1 MNNFETIRVEES
13 PGGVVNVVLSRPQVR
28 NAFNEVMIRE
38 LTAAITDIGR
48 RPTARVA
55 LVQSEGKVFCAGAD
69 LNWMKRSVELSP
81 AENRAETME
90 LATLLETLDRCPR
103 PTVARVQGA
112 VLGGGMGLISA
123 CDIVVASDD
132 AFFAL
137 SEVRLG
143 LAPATISPFVINRV
157 GPGLAREFFLTGS
170 RIPASRAHEIGL
182 VNYVVAPEQL
192 DETVAK
198 ILERMLAGG
207 PNAQAA
213 CKELIRDVPGLA
225 GEKLKKHTAQV
236 ISDLRAGE
244 EGQEG
249 MRAFFEKRPPS
260 WRTDAAGT

>member
-1 MNNFETIRVEES
+1 MDSYETIRVEES
-13 PGGVVNVVLSRPQVR
+13 PVGVVNVVLSRPQVR

-38 LTAAITDIGR
+38 LTDAFANVPR
-48 RPTARVA
+48 RPGARVV
-55 LVQSEGKVFCAGAD
+55 LVQSEGNVFCAGAD

-81 AENRAETME
+81 EENRAETME
-90 LATLLETLDRCPR
+90 LATLLETLDECPR

-112 VLGGGMGLISA
+112 VMGGGLGLVSA
-123 CDIVVASDD
+123 CDIVVASED

-143 LAPATISPFVINRV
+143 LAPATISPFVIRRM

-170 RIPASRAHEIGL
+170 RISASRAREIGL
-182 VNYVVAPEQL
+182 VNYVVAPETL

-198 ILERMLAGG
+198 IVERLLAGG
-207 PNAQAA
+207 PKAQAA
-213 CKELIRDVPGLA
+213 CKELIRHVPGLD
-225 GEKLKKHTAQV
+225 GGKLKSHTAHV

-249 MRAFFEKRPPS
+249 MKAFFEKRPPS
-260 WRTDAAGT
+260 WKTESGRG